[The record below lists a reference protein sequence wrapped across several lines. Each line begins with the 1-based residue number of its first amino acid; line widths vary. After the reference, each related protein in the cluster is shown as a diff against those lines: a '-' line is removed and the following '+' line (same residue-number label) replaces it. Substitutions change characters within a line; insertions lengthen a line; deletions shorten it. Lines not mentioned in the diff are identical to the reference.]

1 MHHNLIAMWSSR
13 FSSKDF
19 SFNRAASVA
28 LIAVALIS
36 AQSAGVSHR
45 IWHAS
50 WTQSQGPTSN
60 SLLSFGDDDRGSG
73 HDCAAYDVATLSDG
87 TASALPAPVAAL
99 LVHFISATIRYSVTD
114 NSPHLPFHSR
124 APPRA

>member
-13 FSSKDF
+13 CSSKDF
-19 SFNRAASVA
+19 SFKRAASVV

-45 IWHAS
+45 ISHAS
-50 WTQSQGPTSN
+50 WTQSQRLASN
-60 SLLSFGDDDRGSG
+60 PLLSSGDDDRGG
-73 HDCAAYDVATLSDG
+73 EHDCAAYDVATLADG
-87 TASALPAPVAAL
+87 TASALPAPIAAL
-99 LVHFISATIRYSVTD
+99 PVHFISATIHFAVTD